1 MKKQK
6 QKKVDDQQFL
16 EALDQ
21 VTKRLVYKF
30 KFGYHEI
37 EDMKQQAAVFAIEA
51 LDKYDHKRPLE
62 NFLWVHVR
70 NRLFN
75 FKRDNYKR
83 PDTPCQSCPLRD
95 MAYDSGCSKYNNKF
109 DCELYSKW
117 QLRNEKKK
125 DLMHINAFDTN
136 NTPSK
141 HQLLEDVSNQEVI
154 DILQT
159 HLSNEARELFIRAQN
174 GEKLKRKE
182 QTFLQQESEKVI
194 KKYGKNH

>member
-1 MKKQK
+1 MKTTK
-6 QKKVDDQQFL
+6 KKVTDEAFL
-16 EALDQ
+16 EALDI

-51 LDKYDHKRPLE
+51 LEKYDHKRPLE

-83 PDTPCQSCPLRD
+83 PDIPCQSCPLRD

-117 QLRNEKKK
+117 QIRNEKKK
-125 DLMHINAFDTN
+125 DLMHINTYDTN
-136 NTPSK
+136 KTPSRDS
-141 HQLLEDVSNQEVI
+141 LIEDISNQEVVN
-154 DILQT
+154 ILKL
-159 HLSNEARELFIRAQN
+159 HLSNEARELFLKAQN
-174 GEKLKRKE
+174 GEKLKKKE
-182 QTFLQQESEKVI
+182 TALLKQESEKVI
-194 KKYGKNH
+194 KEYGKNH